1 MPRVAV
7 IGSANV
13 DFTVALSR
21 LPRPGETVSG
31 GTLLVNHGGKGANQA
46 VAARRLGAEVRMIG
60 CIGADSSGAQIRA
73 RLAEQGIGVEGLMS
87 VSEAATGT
95 ALIAVD
101 GEGRNQI
108 AVAPGANHRL
118 TVEMA
123 QAHEAVI
130 AWAEVLLCQLEV
142 PLAVVR
148 WALETARRHEVP
160 TILNPAPAQPL
171 GDEILALAS
180 YLTPNEGE
188 ASALSGRPVERSRLG
203 ARGGR
208 APGRAGRR
216 PRPRH
221 PRRAVASSPST
232 AAPRSISR
240 PFPITPVDTT
250 AAGDAFNGALA
261 VGLAAGGDLEQA
273 VPLASAAAALAC
285 TKRGAQ
291 DSLPYRA
298 DVEALPA
305 VAPPA
310 AERYAPDRVVCRCR
324 WPAARQP

>member
-1 MPRVAV
+1 M

-60 CIGADSSGAQIRA
+60 CIGADSSGAQVHK

-101 GEGRNQI
+101 GEGRNQS

-118 TVEMA
+118 TVAMA

-142 PLAVVR
+142 PLVVVR

-180 YLTPNEGE
+180 SLTPTESE
-188 ASALSGRPVERSRLG
+188 ASSLSGRPVEDLESAREAAERLA
-203 ARGGR
+203 ARG
-208 APGRAGRR
+208 AGRVLVTLGGR
-216 PRPRH
+216 GIL
-221 PRRAVASSPST
+221 ALDGGT
-232 AAPRSISR
+232 ALHFPA
-240 PFPITPVDTT
+240 FPITPVDTT

-298 DVEALPA
+298 DVEAYLQSLRRP
-305 VAPPA
+305 
-310 AERYAPDRVVCRCR
+310 
-324 WPAARQP
+324 